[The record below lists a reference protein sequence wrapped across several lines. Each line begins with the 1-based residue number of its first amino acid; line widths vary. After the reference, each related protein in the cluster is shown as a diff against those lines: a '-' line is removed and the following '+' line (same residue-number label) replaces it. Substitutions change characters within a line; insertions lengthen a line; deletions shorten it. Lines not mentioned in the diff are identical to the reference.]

1 MARGLVNVLE
11 GDWGVIGGD
20 WRHMRKKMYAFSQ
33 RFGLSGY
40 PKTRLSWVL
49 YNIKREN
56 TPPKA
61 GKNAPPKAGEG
72 IFLEFY
78 NDVAAVILH
87 KPPL

>member
-1 MARGLVNVLE
+1 MFLGVIGGLL
-11 GDWGVIGGD
+11 GVIGGD

-56 TPPKA
+56 APPKA

-72 IFLEFY
+72 IVLEFY
-78 NDVAAVILH
+78 NDVAAKILH

>member
-1 MARGLVNVLE
+1 MFLGVIGGLL
-11 GDWGVIGGD
+11 GVIGGD
-20 WRHMRKKMYAFSQ
+20 WRHMHKKMHAFSQ

-56 TPPKA
+56 
-61 GKNAPPKAGEG
+61 APPKAGEG

-78 NDVAAVILH
+78 NDVAAKILH